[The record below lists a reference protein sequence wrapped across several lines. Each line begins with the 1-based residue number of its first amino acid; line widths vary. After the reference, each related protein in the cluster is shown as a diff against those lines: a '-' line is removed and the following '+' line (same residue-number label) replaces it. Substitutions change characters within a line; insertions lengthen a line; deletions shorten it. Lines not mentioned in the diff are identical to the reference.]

1 MHRAIVAVLLL
12 ALATSAMANGSMGLG
27 LEMWDLRYW
36 FAYVVAIVAL
46 EAWFMGR
53 WLKVRWPHAL
63 GISVAANL
71 ATALICGVGLAAP
84 FMHMTLVG
92 SRLNPNPFW
101 NGVALLSVFALPS
114 ALMEGVIWGMAFRDT
129 RKPVFIPSMIV
140 HAIGIPVALCI
151 LLIPER
157 PYEGLER
164 LTSGNRNRAL
174 TSLARYLE
182 QGMLEKGRI
191 PASADPEE
199 LLREVP
205 QSEERPGEPDAWT
218 MMYIPKYGRFD
229 VGERKEQPLEI
240 NRRLLGRKIPIA
252 QQGSEDY
259 RWFIRPPES
268 EGAWARGL
276 AIDINSGRVQQMP
289 SPDLRKLKD

>member
-1 MHRAIVAVLLL
+1 MHRAIAAVLLL
-12 ALATSAMANGSMGLG
+12 ALASSAMANGSMGLG

-36 FAYVVAIVAL
+36 FAYVIAIVAL

-114 ALMEGVIWGMAFRDT
+114 ALMEGVIWAMAFRDT

-157 PYEGLER
+157 PYQGLER
-164 LTSGNRNRAL
+164 LTRLYRHWEMMDFK
-174 TSLARYLE
+174 RHLE
-182 QGMLEKGRI
+182 YYTLGENKI
-191 PASADPEE
+191 PAASDVEG

-205 QSEERPGEPDAWT
+205 SGSASGWPEDAWA
-218 MMYIPKYGRFD
+218 MMHYPEFGRFD
-229 VGERKEQPLEI
+229 VRDRRSMPFEI
-240 NRRLLGRKIPIA
+240 NRRLSGRKLPFA
-252 QQGSEDY
+252 KDGDQDQ
-259 RWFIRPPES
+259 RWFVRPPKEA
-268 EGAWARGL
+268 GPWARGL
-276 AIDINSGRVQQMP
+276 AIDVNTGQVSHMAAE
-289 SPDLRKLKD
+289 DLRKLKD